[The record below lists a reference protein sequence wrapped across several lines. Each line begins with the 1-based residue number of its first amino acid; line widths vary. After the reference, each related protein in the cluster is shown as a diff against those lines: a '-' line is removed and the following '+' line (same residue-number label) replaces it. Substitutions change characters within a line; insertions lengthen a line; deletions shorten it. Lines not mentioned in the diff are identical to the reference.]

1 MAKLADT
8 YLIYQVLKR
17 LTTPFDE
24 TKAFELGLI
33 DKDGKLLKKAKTRD
47 EKEAYTYFDRFIFNL
62 KRLLHK
68 VGLKSKFASYGA
80 ALFLLREV
88 NEDEYIPSDQEM
100 LKGILEN
107 EKYLRENVDIT
118 LDMIREDA
126 PANATGAAVAGT
138 GDDKVHWRSRGVRSG
153 MKGRKNKVGRSISAL
168 NFIKQRNKL
177 MANTNVKS
185 SYPAGAFKVEENNP
199 RIARKSGQ
207 PAKSDKHSDL
217 YTDEDPKGTI
227 HGLKFTTVQD
237 AKDSVSKIKNSSR
250 THAHKIQ
257 AAVAM
262 EQRAIAAG
270 KKGAAAIYRFFIN
283 KMKKKTKEKNEDYT
297 HYPVQVDPNKDKS
310 DGWITG
316 DPPLP
321 IRMTGDAESDLDKAN
336 TSIERERQVIQKPYV
351 ESLWANIHKKRR
363 EGRPMRKKGAKGAPT
378 VAQMKRAQ
386 AASEEAPTIGGIKM
400 KKLGK
405 SKPGGYKSLVT
416 RHLGAK
422 AAEKIDKSDGSKLV
436 AKGKKTGNT
445 DLIRKG
451 NFIKNVIG
459 RK

>member
-1 MAKLADT
+1 MANVADT
-8 YLIYQVLKR
+8 YMIYQVLKR

-47 EKEAYTYFDRFIFNL
+47 EKNAYTYFDRFIFNL
-62 KRLLHK
+62 KRLLHR

-80 ALFLLREV
+80 ALFLLREAR
-88 NEDEYIPSDQEM
+88 EDYYPTDQEM
-100 LKGILEN
+100 LQAVLEN
-107 EKYLRENVDIT
+107 EKYLRENYSKN
-118 LDMIREDA
+118 LSMLREDA

-138 GDDKVHWRSRGVRSG
+138 GDDKVHWRARGVKSG
-153 MKGRKNKVGRSISAL
+153 IRGRKQKVGRSISAL

-177 MANTNVKS
+177 MANTHVKS

-227 HGLKFTTVQD
+227 HGLKFATVQD

-270 KKGAAAIYRFFIN
+270 KRGAAAIYRIFIN
-283 KMKKKTKEKNEDYT
+283 KMKKKTKE
-297 HYPVQVDPNKDKS
+297 
-310 DGWITG
+310 
-316 DPPLP
+316 
-321 IRMTGDAESDLDKAN
+321 M
-336 TSIERERQVIQKPYV
+336 QK

-363 EGRPMRKKGAKGAPT
+363 EGRPMRKKGEKGAPT

-405 SKPGGYKSLVT
+405 GKPGGYKSLVT

>member
-1 MAKLADT
+1 MAKFADT
-8 YLIYQVLKR
+8 YMIYQVLKR

-47 EKEAYTYFDRFIFNL
+47 EKEAYSYFDRFIFNL
-62 KRLLHK
+62 KRLLHR

-80 ALFLLREV
+80 ALFLLRE
-88 NEDEYIPSDQEM
+88 DRKGYMPSDQEM
-100 LKGILEN
+100 LKGILE
-107 EKYLRENVDIT
+107 EEEYLRENVDLT

-138 GDDKVHWRSRGVRSG
+138 GDDKVHWRHRGVKSG
-153 MKGRKNKVGRSISAL
+153 IKGRKQKVGRSISAL
-168 NFIKQRNKL
+168 NFIKMRNKM

-185 SYPAGAFKVEENNP
+185 SYPAGAFKLESVNP
-199 RIARKSGQ
+199 RIARKAGQ

-227 HGLKFTTVQD
+227 HGLKFATVQD

-270 KKGAAAIYRFFIN
+270 KRGAAAIYRIFIN
-283 KMKKKTKEKNEDYT
+283 KMKKKTKE
-297 HYPVQVDPNKDKS
+297 
-310 DGWITG
+310 
-316 DPPLP
+316 
-321 IRMTGDAESDLDKAN
+321 M
-336 TSIERERQVIQKPYV
+336 QK
-351 ESLWANIHKKRR
+351 ESLYANIHKKRQ
-363 EGRPMRKKGAKGAPT
+363 EGRPMRKKGAKGAP
-378 VAQMKRAQ
+378 KPGDFDRA
-386 AASEEAPTIGGIKM
+386 ARTAKEEAPVIGGIKM

-405 SKPGGYKSLVT
+405 GPKGSYKSLVT

-436 AKGKKTGNT
+436 AKGKKTGNKE
-445 DLIRKG
+445 LVRKG
-451 NFIKNVIG
+451 NFIKNIIG